1 MLLTPGPTNT
11 SDSVKRALYCM
22 DECPREQTFMQVLRE
37 VHHRLESYV
46 YVEGFSPVAV
56 LFSGSGSLAVE
67 SMLMDVLRK
76 SNHRL
81 LVLVN
86 GSYGK
91 QMRDVAVCYGADN
104 QVVSAEFPGAIN
116 HAQVRGILANADVP
130 FTHVGVVHHE
140 TSTGRV
146 NWLESVSDTV
156 SDFGVELV
164 VDAVSSFGGIP
175 MNFMENRIAYL
186 ATTSCKCLHGPPGL
200 GIVFVHPQYLELEE
214 EITIYGSMYMNLQSQ
229 FRAYWKTGQM
239 RHTPPVQVVRGF
251 LEALKEYEDEGGWY
265 RRYAKYRELFERLHK
280 GMKERGFV
288 PLLDTEE
295 QSCIT
300 VAYKFLDHPKFDW
313 EQFHVLLLGRGFV
326 IYPSCLP
333 EQPEVFRLSV
343 LGQISLWDI
352 DLFLRAVSEV
362 LKAMGI

>member
-22 DECPREQTFMQVLRE
+22 DECPREKTFMDVLRE
-37 VHHRLESYV
+37 VHERLDSYA
-46 YVEGFSPVAV
+46 YVEGFSPTAV

-67 SMLMDVLRK
+67 SMLMDLLRK
-76 SNHRL
+76 PKHRL

-86 GSYGK
+86 GSYGQ
-91 QMRDVAVCYGADN
+91 QMRDVASCYGAAD
-104 QVVSAEFPGAIN
+104 QVVSVEFSGAIN
-116 HAQVRGILANADVP
+116 YAQVRGILANAEVP

-146 NWLESVSDTV
+146 NWLELVSTTAA
-156 SDFGVELV
+156 DFGVELV

-175 MNFMENRIAYL
+175 INFLANRIAYL

-214 EITIYGSMYMNLQSQ
+214 ESPYSPMYLNLQSQ
-229 FRAYWKTGQM
+229 FRSYWKTGQM

-251 LEALKEYEDEGGWY
+251 LEALKEYEDEGGCY
-265 RRYAKYRELFERLHK
+265 SRYAKYRELFGRLQE
-280 GMKERGFV
+280 GMKARGFV
-288 PLLDTEE
+288 PLLEDAE
-295 QSCIT
+295 QSSIT
-300 VAYKFLDHPKFDW
+300 VAYKFLDNHRFTW
-313 EQFHVLLLGRGFV
+313 ETFHDRLLDRGYT

-333 EQPEVFRLSV
+333 DQPEVFRLSV
-343 LGQISLWDI
+343 LGQISLGSI
-352 DLFLRAVSEV
+352 DMFLRVVSLV
-362 LKAMGI
+362 LKSMGI